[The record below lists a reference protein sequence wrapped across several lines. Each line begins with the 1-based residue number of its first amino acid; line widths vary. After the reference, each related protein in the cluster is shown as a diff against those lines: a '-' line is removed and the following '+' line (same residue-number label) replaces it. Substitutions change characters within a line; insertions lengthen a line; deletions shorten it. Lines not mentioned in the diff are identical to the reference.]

1 MTKYTW
7 AALGLLIGLLT
18 YACGGNDPQAA
29 ATASQRPTGTAS
41 PSLPADATP
50 SADSASVGTNGMPA
64 NIEVI
69 GDDEPFMEGSLEAEM
84 EADMDDFLNDM
95 DKELEGD
102 SKAKDPKT
110 K

>member
-29 ATASQRPTGTAS
+29 ATAPQRPTGTAS
-41 PSLPADATP
+41 PSLPVDVPPPADTV
-50 SADSASVGTNGMPA
+50 SVGTSGMPA

-69 GDDEPFMEGSLEAEM
+69 GDDEPLMEGSLEAEM
-84 EADMDDFLNDM
+84 EADMDNFLEDL
-95 DKELEGD
+95 DKELEAD
-102 SKAKDPKT
+102 SKAKDNKT